1 MLREGGLSSRSEF
14 EKQKMA
20 AQRVK
25 HEEDETEGDKWD
37 PGSVLSQ
44 LPSPCPSPVLAPGV
58 LLSGPTDDSV
68 DLSAPLSAG
77 LPCVAEA
84 APESDSI
91 AMTVALAPPPVAS
104 TAGGAV
110 SVSVAF
116 PGLVTREGCFH
127 FTCEFL
133 KHILYQRQQLPLPYE
148 QLACFSRR
156 QLLATPLQDED
167 VIRKVYSRDPDNNK
181 KCQQVL
187 GDLERVFQYLEIM
200 FSLTLVPRVLILL
213 GGTAVSPK
221 ELYEINLQGISLGG
235 TKESLQT
242 AACVRKLFH
251 SLFLADV
258 FSDLRAVPTL
268 GVIVMVQGHR
278 NCGIDWFRPKLNYKV
293 PARGRKLTVNL
304 SCSDHD
310 GATLSSNAEVNSALN
325 DYIWFQAPVTVK
337 GFRNFS

>member
-1 MLREGGLSSRSEF
+1 MMLWEGGHSNRGEF

-20 AQRVK
+20 AQRAK
-25 HEEDETEGDKWD
+25 QEESETAGGTWGSGGGLSPSG
-37 PGSVLSQ
+37 PGAQ
-44 LPSPCPSPVLAPGV
+44 SPGAP
-58 LLSGPTDDSV
+58 LSGPTGDSAA
-68 DLSAPLSAG
+68 LSAPF
-77 LPCVAEA
+77 PAES
-84 APESDSI
+84 APESGS
-91 AMTVALAPPPVAS
+91 VAVAVVPAAPA
-104 TAGGAV
+104 AAGAV
-110 SVSVAF
+110 SVSVEF

-133 KHILYQRQQLPLPYE
+133 KHVLYQRQQLPLPYE

-156 QLLATPLQDED
+156 QLLGTPRQDEG
-167 VIRKVYSRDPDNNK
+167 VIRKVYPREPDNNK

-187 GDLERVFQYLEIM
+187 GDLERVFQHLEIM

-213 GGTAVSPK
+213 GGTAFSPK
-221 ELYEINLQGISLGG
+221 ELYEINLQGISVGG
-235 TKESLQT
+235 TEESLQT
-242 AACVRKLFH
+242 AVCVRKLFH

-310 GATLSSNAEVNSALN
+310 GATLPSNGEMNSAWN

-337 GFRNFS
+337 GFHYIS